1 VGFDPLG
8 LFPED
13 DEAAWE
19 IKTKELNNGRL
30 AMIAIAGFA
39 AQEEVDHVTIWRGL
53 VEEKVIPAAEANL
66 LPY

>member
-1 VGFDPLG
+1 
-8 LFPED
+8 
-13 DEAAWE
+13 
-19 IKTKELNNGRL
+19 
-30 AMIAIAGFA
+30 MIAIAGFA